1 MWQTLTSLSMTV
13 WLLIAAGLLAAGVLV
28 YLLSVTLLRLR
39 HGREGERKVQ
49 HVLDSMKN
57 NANIPFHDLLLP
69 TAGGHTTQIDHL
81 LISTRGIFVIE
92 TKSHYGIIQGNGQSR
107 YWKQTAAT
115 YTHDFY
121 NPLMQNAS
129 HVRHLHNLLRNFPT
143 EWFISIVVFTDA
155 ESLKI
160 STQGDGTALLLPD
173 LSAELKSYPG
183 IIDRRHLS
191 EIAATVRKAD
201 IRNPLA
207 RIKHIIHA
215 CRTARQSKNK

>member
-1 MWQTLTSLSMTV
+1 MWQTLTSISMTV
-13 WLLIAAGLLAAGVLV
+13 WLLMATGLIAAGVLI
-28 YLLSVTLLRLR
+28 YILSVLLPRLR

-49 HVLDSMKN
+49 HLLESIKN

-92 TKSHYGIIQGNGQSR
+92 TKSHYGVIKGNAQSK
-107 YWKQTAAT
+107 YWKQIAAN

-129 HVRHLHNLLRNFPT
+129 HVRHLRNLLRQIPA
-143 EWFISIVVFTDA
+143 EWFISIIVFTDA
-155 ESLKI
+155 ESLNI
-160 STQGDGTALLLPD
+160 STQCDGKTLLLSD
-173 LSAELKSYPG
+173 LSTELKRYPR
-183 IIDRRHLS
+183 IIERRQLAG
-191 EIAATVRKAD
+191 IAATIRKAD

-207 RIKHIIHA
+207 RIKHVMHA
-215 CRTARQSKNK
+215 RRTARQSKNK